1 MTESAASPPEKGQSS
16 VVKAKARP
24 KVTTLGGIEIELM
37 HEREKSLYEHA
48 RDKYLSEYAFTMA
61 NDLRTL
67 DRLLLM
73 EVQIARIQW
82 FTASN
87 KDYDGVDL
95 ELKDQIDLRR
105 SQKEL
110 SAQILETQNTL
121 GLTKS
126 QREKQ
131 TVDSVGGYI
140 QQLQVAAKEHGINRE
155 RQLGKALELT
165 KELFSLTGA
174 FQRSN
179 DEERRKLGFEGPQD
193 IVEWIETYMKPE
205 FDAIDEYFRANQA
218 KFYRRSL

>member
-1 MTESAASPPEKGQSS
+1 MSEQPEQGKSS
-16 VVKAKARP
+16 VVQGRRRP
-24 KVTTLGGIEIELM
+24 KVKTLGGVDIELM
-37 HEREKSLYEHA
+37 HSREKDLYEHA
-48 RDKYLSEYAFTMA
+48 RDKYLSEYSFTMA

-82 FTASN
+82 WTAAGR
-87 KDYDGVDL
+87 DYDDVDL
-95 ELKDQIDLRR
+95 EPKDEVELRR

-110 SAQILETQNTL
+110 AAQIIELQNTL

-165 KELFSLTGA
+165 KELFALKGA
-174 FQRSN
+174 FLRSN
-179 DEERRKLGFEGPQD
+179 ETERRKLGFEGPMD
-193 IVEWIETYMKPE
+193 IITWIDEYMEPQFNE
-205 FDAIDEYFRANQA
+205 IDEYFRANQA
-218 KFYRRSL
+218 RFYRRSL